1 MITIIRLRQAFLDTS
16 LHCSMTSNSS
26 KLFFFSIVEVYCLH
40 IFFQCLVNP
49 LKPQYDG
56 GIVVNPQLNSGL
68 KGWSTFGHSLI
79 EKRVS
84 KSGNQYVVAH
94 HRKRPHDS
102 LSQKF
107 HLEEGK
113 IYTFSVIVFLAAWLQ
128 VSHGNAEVAA
138 MFKTPAGVKNA
149 GWVIAKHD
157 CWSMLKGGLTVTD
170 SGPAQLYFESKNTLV
185 EIWADSISLQPFTQE
200 QWRSHQDISTEK
212 YRMRKIKIRAID
224 AQGNP
229 LTKAKVSIKQ
239 RKRNFPFGCAMNQNI
254 LSNKAFQDWFTS
266 RFKVTTFE
274 NEMKWYST
282 EKSPGKENYS
292 IPDAMLQFAQK
303 HHIAVRG
310 HNVVWDDPKHQQHWV
325 KSLPPSL
332 LSFAVQKRIKSVV
345 QRYKGQVI
353 AWDVNNENLH
363 FSFYESK
370 LGRNASAVFYR
381 KARRLDK
388 KATLFLNEYNT
399 IEEVSDGS
407 TMPDKYLAKIREI
420 RSTGYKGPLAIG
432 LEGHF
437 NVPNLPYMRAAIDKL
452 AKARLP
458 IWLTELDVSSSPNQA
473 MYLEEIIREAY
484 AHPAVKGI
492 VMWASWRPEGCYQM
506 CLTDN
511 QFKNLPTGD
520 VVDKFIA
527 EWSHKGLL
535 GVTDTAGF
543 FDSSLFHGEYE
554 VKISHPNIG
563 NTTLIQLFEV
573 ASSASSQQ
581 TLHVKC
587 SEEPQRDQYGG
598 GIIEN
603 PNFDYGTKGWTAF
616 GKGVLQE
623 RTAENGNS
631 FIVMHNRTQ
640 PLDSLSQ
647 RVQLKKGKLYA
658 FSAWVQISEGRET
671 VAVVFK
677 TSRGELVPGGR
688 VIAKQGC
695 WSLLKG
701 GMVGNI
707 SSPVDMLFES
717 KNTAIQIWIDNV
729 SLQPFT
735 KKQWRSHQ
743 DKSISKVRKK
753 KLSFQV
759 CHANRTA
766 VGGASV
772 TIKQA
777 RSGFP
782 FGCAMTRNILKSD
795 AYQKW
800 FASRFSITTFRNEMK
815 WYSTETEQGH
825 ENYTIPDAMVKF
837 AKQNDISVRGHNI
850 FWDNPEFQPQWVK
863 ALSAMELKKA
873 AAERINSVVSRY
885 RGKLIAWDV
894 VNENLHFSFFEDKL
908 DKNASEIFYST
919 AYHLDPR
926 TTMFLNEYNTIEYSG
941 DETASPEKYIEKLE
955 KIKSYPGNAGM
966 LAGIGLQSHFGSG
979 QPNIAYMRVA
989 LDILGA
995 TGLPIWLTE
1004 VDVQKDPN
1012 QIQYLEEI
1020 LREGYSHPAV
1030 QGIVIWSGPAIDG
1043 CGVMCL
1049 TEYNYKNTPTGDL
1062 VDKLIKEW
1070 KSGNQEI
1077 TADSEGFFDIS
1088 LFYGEY
1094 IATVT
1099 DAETNSSTS
1108 IRFDVAKNIPSET
1121 VHIRIGV

>member
-1 MITIIRLRQAFLDTS
+1 MPSTS
-16 LHCSMTSNSS
+16 
-26 KLFFFSIVEVYCLH
+26 VEVYCLH

-107 HLEEGK
+107 RLEKGK

-149 GWVIAKHD
+149 GWVIAKHG

-185 EIWADSISLQPFTQE
+185 EIWADSISLQPFTQG

-212 YRMRKIKIRAID
+212 YRMRKIKIHAID

-310 HNVVWDDPKHQQHWV
+310 HNVVWDDPKHQQQWV

-363 FSFYESK
+363 FSFYERK
-370 LGRNASAVFYR
+370 LGRNASAVFYLE
-381 KARRLDK
+381 ARRLDK

-407 TMPDKYLAKIREI
+407 TTPDKYLTKIREI

-554 VKISHPNIG
+554 AKISHPNIG
-563 NTTLIQLFEV
+563 NSTLVQLFEV

-587 SEEPQRDQYGG
+587 SEEPQRGQYGG
-598 GIIEN
+598 GIIVK
-603 PNFDYGTKGWTAF
+603 PNFDCGTKGWTAF

-631 FIVMHNRTQ
+631 CL
-640 PLDSLSQ
+640 P
-647 RVQLKKGKLYA
+647 
-658 FSAWVQISEGRET
+658 WVQISEGHET

-701 GMVGNI
+701 SIVGNI
-707 SSPVDMLFES
+707 SSPVDMLFEVYDR
-717 KNTAIQIWIDNV
+717 ARIQQFKYRLTMSHCNH
-729 SLQPFT
+729 LQKSNGDPT
-735 KKQWRSHQ
+735 KTKA
-743 DKSISKVRKK
+743 
-753 KLSFQV
+753 FP
-759 CHANRTA
+759 RTA
-766 VGGASV
+766 VGGVSV

-782 FGCAMTRNILKSD
+782 LGCAMTRNILKSN

-815 WYSTETEQGH
+815 WYSTETERGH

-837 AKQNDISVRGHNI
+837 AKQSDISVRGHNI
-850 FWDNPEFQPQWVK
+850 FCENPDFQPQWVK
-863 ALSAMELKKA
+863 SLSPMELKIA

-885 RGKLIAWDV
+885 RGELIAWDV

-908 DKNASEIFYST
+908 GKNASEVFYST
-919 AYHLDPR
+919 AYHFDPR
-926 TTMFLNEYNTIEYSG
+926 KTMFMNEYNTIEYSG
-941 DETASPEKYIEKLE
+941 DEAASPEKYIEKLE
-955 KIKSYPGNAGM
+955 EIKSYPGNVGM
-966 LAGIGLQSHFGSG
+966 LAEIGLQSHFGSG

-995 TGLPIWLTE
+995 TGLPSWLTE

-1012 QIQYLEEI
+1012 QVQYLEEI
-1020 LREGYSHPAV
+1020 LREGNSHPAV

-1043 CGVMCL
+1043 CDVMCL
-1049 TEYNYKNTPTGDL
+1049 TDYNYKNTPTGDL
-1062 VDKLIKEW
+1062 VDKLIREW

-1088 LFYGEY
+1088 LFHGEY

-1099 DAETNSSTS
+1099 DPETNSSTS